1 MSKRTRF
8 QRIAGWTLVLAGL
21 MVGLFGVWAVG
32 AYVWELIA
40 IWNEPDRSWIFW
52 GLAVLFIG
60 LFSIAA
66 GAALAMLGARLL
78 KRESS

>member
-8 QRIAGWTLVLAGL
+8 QRIAGWTLVFAGL
-21 MVGLFGVWAVG
+21 LVCLFGVWAVG
-32 AYVWELIA
+32 AYVRELIT

-60 LFSIAA
+60 LFSIATR
-66 GAALAMLGARLL
+66 AALAFLGARLSR
-78 KRESS
+78 RETS